1 MPEDSLS
8 TSEVEIKPPEFIDKE
23 EEAEAAFWRL
33 KRAADLWRENRVKRI
48 LAQEGESI
56 FRTLG
61 RVLYIISC
69 IIFDG
74 LILIELP
81 IYMGRSAA
89 AWTIYILL
97 LIFAV
102 RLQYEYYKK
111 WFEVDISQIEFE
123 NP

>member
-1 MPEDSLS
+1 MPEDSFS
-8 TSEVEIKPPEFIDKE
+8 TSEVGIKPPEFIDKE
-23 EEAEAAFWRL
+23 KEAEAAFWRL

>member
-1 MPEDSLS
+1 MEESPEDADL
-8 TSEVEIKPPEFIDKE
+8 FIDKQQE
-23 EEAEAAFWRL
+23 SEAAFWRIKKAIDDWRDNRI
-33 KRAADLWRENRVKRI
+33 KRVM
-48 LAQEGESI
+48 AQEGEGV

-61 RVLYIISC
+61 RGLYIFYC
-69 IIFDG
+69 LIFNG
-74 LILIELP
+74 FILVALP
-81 IYMGRSAA
+81 IYLGGSAGGWA
-89 AWTIYILL
+89 SCLRV

>member
-1 MPEDSLS
+1 MEESPEDADL
-8 TSEVEIKPPEFIDKE
+8 FIDKQQE
-23 EEAEAAFWRL
+23 SEAAFWRIKKAMDDWRDDRI
-33 KRAADLWRENRVKRI
+33 KRVM
-48 LAQEGESI
+48 AQEGESI

-97 LIFAV
+97 VIFAV

-111 WFEVDISQIEFE
+111 WFDVDISQIEFE

>member
-61 RVLYIISC
+61 RILYIISC

-111 WFEVDISQIEFE
+111 WFEVDISQIEFD

>member
-61 RVLYIISC
+61 RILYIISC

-123 NP
+123 NH